1 MFEEGLVGRVVS
13 RLFDVSIVRCFDS
26 SMFRRFDVSVVRK
39 IELSNNPIIET
50 MKIKQILSILEE
62 MAPLAYAEDFDN
74 VGLLLGNQENE
85 ATGILVCHD
94 ALESV
99 IDEAIAKKCN
109 LVVCFHP
116 IIFSGLKKI
125 TGKNYVERTVVKAI
139 KNDIAIYAVHT
150 ALDNHKN
157 GVNKIFS
164 DALGL
169 INTKILVPK
178 QNFIQKLVTYT
189 IPENVEKVRN
199 ALFEVGAG
207 KIGNYDDCSFSS
219 QGIGTYMGNE
229 NSNPEIGE
237 RFEFVEAQE
246 IKIEVTFEKHLQ
258 SKILKTLFSNHVYEE
273 VAYEIYGMQN
283 THQNIGLGMIGELE
297 KPMSET
303 DFLAM
308 VKTKMQCGGI
318 RHSEFLNKP
327 IQKVAVLGGSGSF
340 AIKNAIQSGADVFL
354 TADLKYHNFYEAE
367 NQLLLADIGHY
378 ESERFTKNY
387 IVDFLKEK
395 ITNFAVVLSEENTNP
410 VKYL

>member
-1 MFEEGLVGRVVS
+1 
-13 RLFDVSIVRCFDS
+13 
-26 SMFRRFDVSVVRK
+26 
-39 IELSNNPIIET
+39 
-50 MKIKQILSILEE
+50 MKIKEIITVLEE

-74 VGLLLGNQENE
+74 VGLLVGNQDEE
-85 ATGILVCHD
+85 ATGVLVCHD

-99 IDEAIAKKCN
+99 IEEAIAKKCN

-116 IIFSGLKKI
+116 ILFSGIKKI
-125 TGKNYVERTVVKAI
+125 TGKNYVERSVLKAI

-157 GVNKIFS
+157 GVNKIFCG
-164 DALGL
+164 ALGL

-178 QNFIQKLVTYT
+178 PNFIQKLVTYT
-189 IPENVEKVRN
+189 IPENVEQVRN
-199 ALFEVGAG
+199 ALFDAGAG
-207 KIGNYDDCSFSS
+207 KIGNYEDCSFTS

-258 SKILKTLFSNHVYEE
+258 SKILKALLKNHVYEE
-273 VAYEIYGMQN
+273 VAYEIYDLQN
-283 THQNIGLGMIGELE
+283 VHQNIGLGMVGELE
-297 KPMSET
+297 KPLSEVE
-303 DFLAM
+303 FLQL

-318 RHSEFLNKP
+318 RHSSLLGKS
-327 IQKVAVLGGSGSF
+327 IKKVAVLGGSGSF
-340 AIKNAIQSGADVFL
+340 AIKNAIQAGADVFL

-367 NQLLLADIGHY
+367 NQIVLADIGHF
-378 ESERFTKNY
+378 ESERYTKNY
-387 IVDFLKEK
+387 IVDYLKEK
-395 ITNFAVVLSEENTNP
+395 ITNFAFVLSEENTNP

>member
-1 MFEEGLVGRVVS
+1 
-13 RLFDVSIVRCFDS
+13 
-26 SMFRRFDVSVVRK
+26 
-39 IELSNNPIIET
+39 
-50 MKIKQILSILEE
+50 MKIKEILTILEE

-74 VGLLLGNQENE
+74 VGLLVGNQENE
-85 ATGILVCHD
+85 ASGILVCHD
-94 ALESV
+94 ALENV
-99 IDEAIAKKCN
+99 IDEAIAKRCN

-116 IIFSGLKKI
+116 IIFSCLKKI
-125 TGKNYVERTVVKAI
+125 TGKNYVERSVLKAI

-169 INTKILVPK
+169 INAKILVPK

-189 IPENVEKVRN
+189 ISENVEELRN
-199 ALFEVGAG
+199 ALFDSGAG
-207 KIGNYDDCSFSS
+207 KIGNYEDCSFNSK
-219 QGIGTYMGNE
+219 GIGTYMGNE
-229 NSNPEIGE
+229 DSNPEIGE
-237 RFEFVEAQE
+237 RFEFVENEE

-258 SKILKTLFSNHVYEE
+258 SKILKALFSNHVYEE
-273 VAYEIYGMQN
+273 VAYEIYDLQN

-303 DFLAM
+303 EFLNF
-308 VKTKMQCGGI
+308 VKDKMQCGSI
-318 RHSEFLNKP
+318 RHSALLGKT

-340 AIKNAIQSGADVFL
+340 AIKNAIQSNADVFL

-367 NQLLLADIGHY
+367 NQLVLADIGHF

-387 IVDFLKEK
+387 IVDFLKKK
-395 ITNFAVVLSEENTNP
+395 IPNFAVNFSEENTNP

>member
-1 MFEEGLVGRVVS
+1 
-13 RLFDVSIVRCFDS
+13 
-26 SMFRRFDVSVVRK
+26 
-39 IELSNNPIIET
+39 
-50 MKIKQILSILEE
+50 MKIKEILTILEE

-74 VGLLLGNQENE
+74 VGLLVGNQNDE
-85 ATGILVCHD
+85 ATGVLVCHD

-116 IIFSGLKKI
+116 ILFSGLKKI
-125 TGKNYVERTVVKAI
+125 TGKSYVESAVLKAI

-157 GVNKIFS
+157 GVNKIFCN
-164 DALGL
+164 ALGL
-169 INTKILVPK
+169 KNTKVLVPK

-199 ALFEVGAG
+199 ALFDAGAG
-207 KIGNYDDCSFSS
+207 KIGNYEDCSFNS

-237 RFEFVEAQE
+237 RFEFVETQE

-258 SKILKTLFSNHVYEE
+258 SKILKALFSNHVYEE
-273 VAYEIYGMQN
+273 VAYEIYDLQN
-283 THQNIGLGMIGELE
+283 SHQNIGLGMIGELE
-297 KPMSET
+297 NPMPEI
-303 DFLAM
+303 DFLEF
-308 VKTKMQCGGI
+308 VKDKMQCGGI
-318 RHSEFLNKP
+318 RHSQLLGKQVKK
-327 IQKVAVLGGSGSF
+327 IAVLGGSGSF
-340 AIKNAIQSGADVFL
+340 AIKNAIQANVDVFL
-354 TADLKYHNFYEAE
+354 TSDLKYHNFYEAE
-367 NQLLLADIGHY
+367 NQIVLADIGHF
-378 ESERFTKNY
+378 ESERYTKNY

-395 ITNFAVVLSEENTNP
+395 ITNFAIVLSEENTNP